1 MDNRKLGW
9 IAIGLGVLAL
19 VFALGGRGR
28 SQGWY
33 NNGPRFNGP
42 MSAAPQGPG
51 APQWQPG
58 PQGQD
63 PQVGPQGQAPQ
74 PGNAPR
80 GDFRPRPWDGPREG
94 WRGGHPGAFGPGGP
108 RHFGGWFFFPFML
121 LGGLF
126 RLALFGLIVLLAVRW
141 FRGRKGTQDPPSP
154 PRQDPPGPEQPP
166 YTGGTQAL

>member
-33 NNGPRFNGP
+33 NDGPRFNGP
-42 MSAAPQGPG
+42 MAGAPQGPG
-51 APQWQPG
+51 AQQWQPG
-58 PQGQD
+58 PQGQA
-63 PQVGPQGQAPQ
+63 PQAGPQGGFGPQ
-74 PGNAPR
+74 QR
-80 GDFRPRPWDGPREG
+80 GRGFEG
-94 WRGGHPGAFGPGGP
+94 WKGGHPGAFGPGGP

-121 LGGLF
+121 FGGLF
-126 RLALFGLIVLLAVRW
+126 RLVLFGLLIFLAVRW
-141 FRGRKGTQDPPSP
+141 FRGRGRNGTQDPPNP
-154 PRQDPPGPEQPP
+154 PSQDRPGPEQPP

>member
-33 NNGPRFNGP
+33 NYGPQFNGP
-42 MSAAPQGPG
+42 MAAGPQGPG
-51 APQWQPG
+51 AQQWQPG
-58 PQGQD
+58 PQGQG

-74 PGNAPR
+74 G
-80 GDFRPRPWDGPREG
+80 GYGPQQWGRSREG
-94 WRGGHPGAFGPGGP
+94 WRGGHPEAFGPGGP

-121 LGGLF
+121 IGGLF
-126 RLALFGLIVLLAVRW
+126 RLALFGLLILLAVRW
-141 FRGRKGTQDPPSP
+141 FRGRGRHGTQDPPSP
-154 PRQDPPGPEQPP
+154 PNQDRPGPEQPP

>member
-33 NNGPRFNGP
+33 NYGPQFTGP
-42 MSAAPQGPG
+42 MAAVPQGPG
-51 APQWQPG
+51 PQQQWQPG
-58 PQGQD
+58 PQGPA
-63 PQVGPQGQAPQ
+63 PQAGPQQGNGPQGGYGPWQ
-74 PGNAPR
+74 R
-80 GDFRPRPWDGPREG
+80 GGPRER
-94 WRGGHPGAFGPGGP
+94 WESGHRGAFGPGGP

-121 LGGLF
+121 IGGLF
-126 RLALFGLIVLLAVRW
+126 RLALFGLLIFLAVRW
-141 FRGRKGTQDPPSP
+141 FRGRRRNGTQDPPSP
-154 PRQDPPGPEQPP
+154 PSQDRPGPEQPP